1 MKRKFFAIMMAAVT
15 AFSMNAIAAE
25 DASASAEAVETTV
38 AEETGAAEAEET
50 TAMEDAAAAEDAED
64 TAEAETEEATADIQG
79 YYIAN
84 YAQSESNVSLSIIEE
99 TDLIATA
106 KQAGT
111 TIYNFKED
119 GSVTVYADD
128 TATDGTYTAEDGQL
142 TITID
147 GTTTDYTYEIIDNL
161 PIIRHDDESF
171 ILYSFVLNDLDYVTI
186 DDYSTIELEED
197 DVTVTD
203 SDIESYI
210 NSVLSGQTTYETV
223 TEGTT
228 ADGDIIT
235 ISYEGTLEGE
245 DEPFEGGSD
254 ENVTLQLGSGALIDG
269 YEDQLIGQEIG
280 STVNVTV
287 TYPDDYTQIDGL
299 AGKTATFATT
309 IQSKTISN
317 TPELTDEWVQ
327 EFSEKYLSEKLET
340 IDEFKE
346 YSKSY
351 LETYKLHSAML
362 TALASK
368 TSISGYN
375 TTTAQLLVNLAAT
388 NLANYASYYGMDTET
403 YASQLGY
410 SSTDA
415 YEQAE
420 ALSYLNIAMIVNK
433 IMVDEGI
440 TYTDA
445 DLDAALEEYLKLT
458 GYNETYDVDSYKE
471 ASGTTGMWVYT
482 NCEFKYNMVMEA
494 LEDRVVI
501 TESVDTDSEAETA
514 EAVAKE

>member
-1 MKRKFFAIMMAAVT
+1 MKRKFFVIMMAAVT
-15 AFSMNAIAAE
+15 AFSMNTIAAE
-25 DASASAEAVETTV
+25 DASASTEAVET
-38 AEETGAAEAEET
+38 AESDEAA
-50 TAMEDAAAAEDAED
+50 DAADETASSDDAADE
-64 TAEAETEEATADIQG
+64 TAESETEEVTADILG

-84 YAQSESNVSLSIIEE
+84 YAQSESNASLAIIEE

-106 KQAGT
+106 KQTGT
-111 TIYNFKED
+111 TIYNFRED
-119 GSVTVYADD
+119 GSVTIYADD
-128 TATDGTYTAEDGQL
+128 TATEGTYTAEDGKL
-142 TITID
+142 TITSD
-147 GTTTDYTYEIIDNL
+147 GTATDYTYEIIDNL
-161 PIIRHDDESF
+161 PIVRHDDESF

-197 DVTVTD
+197 DVAV
-203 SDIESYI
+203 SDDDIDSYI
-210 NSVLSGQTTYETV
+210 NSVLAGQTTYETV

-228 ADGDIIT
+228 AEGDIIT

-245 DEPFEGGSD
+245 DEPFEGGSG
-254 ENVTLQLGSGALIDG
+254 ENISLQLGSGALIDT

-280 STVNVTV
+280 STINVTV
-287 TYPDDYTQIDGL
+287 TYPDDYTSMEGL

-309 IQSKTISN
+309 IHSKTVSN

-327 EFSEKYLSEKLET
+327 EFSEKYLSEK
-340 IDEFKE
+340 IDTVDGFKE
-346 YSKSY
+346 YSRSY
-351 LETYKLHSAML
+351 LEEYKLHSAML

-368 TSISGYN
+368 TSIAGYN
-375 TTTAQLLVNLAAT
+375 TTTAQMLVNLAAT
-388 NLANYASYYGMDTET
+388 NLANYASYYGLDAET

-433 IMVDEGI
+433 IMVDKGM

-445 DLDAALEEYLKLT
+445 DLNAALEEYLKLT
-458 GYNETYDVDSYKE
+458 GYNESYDVDSYKE

-494 LEDRVVI
+494 LEDNVVI

>member
-1 MKRKFFAIMMAAVT
+1 MKRKFFVIMMAAVT
-15 AFSMNAIAAE
+15 AFSMNTIAAE
-25 DASASAEAVETTV
+25 DASASTEAVET
-38 AEETGAAEAEET
+38 AEADEAADET
-50 TAMEDAAAAEDAED
+50 ASNDDAADE
-64 TAEAETEEATADIQG
+64 TAESETEEVTADILG

-84 YAQSESNVSLSIIEE
+84 YAQSESNASLAIIEE

-106 KQAGT
+106 KQTGT
-111 TIYNFKED
+111 TIYNFRED
-119 GSVTVYADD
+119 GSVTIYADD
-128 TATDGTYTAEDGQL
+128 TATEGTYTAEDGKL
-142 TITID
+142 TITSD
-147 GTTTDYTYEIIDNL
+147 GTATDYTYEIIDNL
-161 PIIRHDDESF
+161 PIVRHDDESF

-197 DVTVTD
+197 DVAV
-203 SDIESYI
+203 SDDDINSYI
-210 NSVLSGQTTYETV
+210 NSVLAGQTTYETV

-228 ADGDIIT
+228 AEGDIIT

-245 DEPFEGGSD
+245 DEPFEGGSG
-254 ENVTLQLGSGALIDG
+254 ENISLQLGSGALIDT

-280 STVNVTV
+280 STINVTV
-287 TYPDDYTQIDGL
+287 TYPDDYTSMEGL

-309 IQSKTISN
+309 IHSKTVSN

-327 EFSEKYLSEKLET
+327 EFSEKYLSEK
-340 IDEFKE
+340 IDTVDGFKE
-346 YSKSY
+346 YSRSY
-351 LETYKLHSAML
+351 LEEYKLHSAML

-368 TSISGYN
+368 TSIAGYN
-375 TTTAQLLVNLAAT
+375 TTTAQMLVNLAAT
-388 NLANYASYYGMDTET
+388 NLANYASYYGLDAET

-433 IMVDEGI
+433 IMVDKGM

-445 DLDAALEEYLKLT
+445 DLNAALEEYLKLT
-458 GYNETYDVDSYKE
+458 GYNESYDVDSYKE

-494 LEDRVVI
+494 LEDNVVI

>member
-1 MKRKFFAIMMAAVT
+1 MKRKFFVIMMAAVT
-15 AFSMNAIAAE
+15 AFSMNTIAAE
-25 DASASAEAVETTV
+25 DASASTEAVET
-38 AEETGAAEAEET
+38 AEADE
-50 TAMEDAAAAEDAED
+50 AADAADETASSDDAADE
-64 TAEAETEEATADIQG
+64 TAESETEEVTADILG

-84 YAQSESNVSLSIIEE
+84 YAQSESNASLAIIEE

-106 KQAGT
+106 KQTGT
-111 TIYNFKED
+111 TIYNFRED
-119 GSVTVYADD
+119 GSVTIYADD
-128 TATDGTYTAEDGQL
+128 TATEGTYTAEDGKL
-142 TITID
+142 TITSD
-147 GTTTDYTYEIIDNL
+147 GTATDYTYEIIDNL
-161 PIIRHDDESF
+161 PIVRHDDESF

-197 DVTVTD
+197 DVAV
-203 SDIESYI
+203 SDDDIDSYI
-210 NSVLSGQTTYETV
+210 NSVLAGQTTYETV

-228 ADGDIIT
+228 AEGDIIT

-245 DEPFEGGSD
+245 DEPFEGGSG
-254 ENVTLQLGSGALIDG
+254 ENISLQLGSGALIDT

-280 STVNVTV
+280 STINVTV
-287 TYPDDYTQIDGL
+287 TYPDDYTSMEGL

-309 IQSKTISN
+309 IHSKTVSN

-327 EFSEKYLSEKLET
+327 EFSEKYLSEK
-340 IDEFKE
+340 IDTVDGFKE
-346 YSKSY
+346 YSRSY
-351 LETYKLHSAML
+351 LEEYKLHSAML

-368 TSISGYN
+368 TSIAGYN
-375 TTTAQLLVNLAAT
+375 TTTAQMLVNLAAT
-388 NLANYASYYGMDTET
+388 NLANYASYYGLDAET

-433 IMVDEGI
+433 IMVDKGM

-445 DLDAALEEYLKLT
+445 DLNAALEEYLKLT
-458 GYNETYDVDSYKE
+458 GYNESYDVDSYKE

-494 LEDRVVI
+494 LEDNVVI

>member
-25 DASASAEAVETTV
+25 DASASTEAATT
-38 AEETGAAEAEET
+38 AAAEADTEAAEEAASEET
-50 TAMEDAAAAEDAED
+50 DAAEDTED
-64 TAEAETEEATADIQG
+64 TAEAETEEVTADILG

-84 YAQSESNVSLSIIEE
+84 YAQSGSNVSLAIIEE

-106 KQAGT
+106 TQTGT
-111 TIYNFKED
+111 TIYNFRED
-119 GSVTVYADD
+119 GSVTIYADD
-128 TATDGTYTAEDGQL
+128 TAAEGTYTAEDGKL
-142 TITID
+142 TITSD

-161 PIIRHDDESF
+161 PIVRHDDESF

-186 DDYSTIELEED
+186 EDYSTIELEED
-197 DVTVTD
+197 DVAV
-203 SDIESYI
+203 SDDDVDSYI
-210 NSVLSGQTTYETV
+210 NSVLAGQTTYETV
-223 TEGTT
+223 TDGTT
-228 ADGDIIT
+228 AEGDIIT

-245 DEPFEGGSD
+245 DEPFEGGSG
-254 ENVTLQLGSGALIDG
+254 ENISLQLGSGALIDT

-280 STVNVTV
+280 STIDVTV

-309 IQSKTISN
+309 IHSKTISN

-327 EFSEKYLSEKLET
+327 EFSEKYLSEK
-340 IDEFKE
+340 IDTVDGFKE
-346 YSKSY
+346 YSRSY
-351 LETYKLHSAML
+351 LEEYKLHSAML
-362 TALASK
+362 SALASK
-368 TSISGYN
+368 TSIAGYN

-388 NLANYASYYGMDTET
+388 NLANYASYYGLDSET

-433 IMVDEGI
+433 IMVDKGM

-445 DLDAALEEYLKLT
+445 DLNAALEDYLKLT
-458 GYNETYDVDSYKE
+458 GYNDSYDVDSYKE

-494 LEDRVVI
+494 LEDNVVI